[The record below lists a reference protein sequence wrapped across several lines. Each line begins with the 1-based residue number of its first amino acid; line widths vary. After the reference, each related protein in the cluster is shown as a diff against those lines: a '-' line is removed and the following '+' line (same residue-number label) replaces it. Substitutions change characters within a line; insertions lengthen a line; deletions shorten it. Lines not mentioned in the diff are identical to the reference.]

1 MKNVIECE
9 TQRVKETEQIGND
22 DQYKSNK
29 SEKGA
34 KKMEIN
40 ELSRYSE
47 QYKKELAENILPFW
61 LANGLD
67 RVNGGFY
74 TCVDRDGTLIDTTKS
89 VWFQGRAGYMFA
101 AAYNKVEARS
111 EWLAAS
117 KSAIDFIEAHC
128 FDTDGRMYFETT
140 AEGIPLRKRRYLF
153 SEAFAAIA
161 MSEYSI
167 ASGDKSYAKKAL
179 DLFKLIL
186 HYKNTPGALP
196 AKYTEHL
203 QVRGHSL
210 TMILINTAAR
220 LRETISDP
228 ILDQQISESIDEIR
242 NYFMHPEF
250 EAVLET
256 VGMNGEFID
265 TGMGRIINPGHAIE
279 TSWFLLEEA
288 RHRGWDEELVEMA
301 TTILDWSWKW
311 GWDEEFGGIIN
322 FRDCRNLPCQD
333 YAQDMKFWWPQTEA
347 IIATLY
353 AYRATGDKKYL
364 DMHQRIHEYTYA
376 HFPDKEFGE
385 WYGYLHRD
393 GSVAQPAKGNLFKGP
408 FHIPR
413 MLMYSHL
420 LCEEI
425 QTLKFS

>member
-1 MKNVIECE
+1 MG
-9 TQRVKETEQIGND
+9 T
-22 DQYKSNK
+22 
-29 SEKGA
+29 
-34 KKMEIN
+34 N
-40 ELSRYSE
+40 EWSRYSAL
-47 QYKKELAENILPFW
+47 YRDELVSNILPFW

-67 RVNGGFY
+67 TVNGGFY
-74 TCVDRDGTLIDTTKS
+74 TCVDRDGSLLDSTKS

-101 AAYNKVEARS
+101 AAYNKVEPRE
-111 EWLAAS
+111 EWLVAS

-128 FDTDGRMYFETT
+128 VDTDGRMYFEVT
-140 AEGIPLRKRRYLF
+140 AEGVPLRKRRYLF
-153 SEAFAAIA
+153 SESFAAIA
-161 MSEYSI
+161 MAEYSI
-167 ASGDKSYAKKAL
+167 ASGDKHYAEKAL

-186 HYKNTPGALP
+186 RYKNTPGALP

-210 TMILINTAAR
+210 PMILINTAAR
-220 LRETISDP
+220 IREAIDSP
-228 ILDQQISESIDEIR
+228 ILDTQINESIKEIR
-242 NYFMHPEF
+242 TYFMHPEF

-265 TGMGRIINPGHAIE
+265 TGMGRLINPGHAIE

-288 RHRGWDEELVEMA
+288 RHRGWDEELVNMA

-311 GWDEEFGGIIN
+311 GWDKEYGGIIN

-347 IIATLY
+347 IVATLY
-353 AYRATGDKKYL
+353 AFRATGNPKYL
-364 DMHQRIHEYTYA
+364 AMHQQIHEYTYA
-376 HFPDKEFGE
+376 HFPDPAYGE

-393 GSVAQPAKGNLFKGP
+393 GGVAQPAKGNLFKGP

-420 LCEEI
+420 LCDELQE
-425 QTLKFS
+425 L

>member
-1 MKNVIECE
+1 ME
-9 TQRVKETEQIGND
+9 
-22 DQYKSNK
+22 
-29 SEKGA
+29 GA
-34 KKMEIN
+34 TAMGTN
-40 ELSRYSE
+40 EWSRYSAL
-47 QYKKELAENILPFW
+47 YRDELVSNILPFW

-67 RVNGGFY
+67 TVNGGFY
-74 TCVDRDGTLIDTTKS
+74 TCVDRDGSLLDSTKS

-101 AAYNKVEARS
+101 AAYNKVEPRE

-128 FDTDGRMYFETT
+128 VDTDGRMYFEVT

-153 SEAFAAIA
+153 SESFAAIA
-161 MSEYSI
+161 MAEYSI
-167 ASGDKSYAKKAL
+167 ASGDKHYAEKAL
-179 DLFKLIL
+179 ELFKLIL
-186 HYKNTPGALP
+186 RYKNTPGALP

-210 TMILINTAAR
+210 PMILINTAAR
-220 LRETISDP
+220 IREAIDSP
-228 ILDQQISESIDEIR
+228 ILDTQINESIKEIR
-242 NYFMHPEF
+242 TYFMHPEF

-265 TGMGRIINPGHAIE
+265 TGMGRLINPGHAIE

-288 RHRGWDEELVEMA
+288 RHRGWDEELVNMA

-311 GWDEEFGGIIN
+311 GWDKEYGGIIN

-347 IIATLY
+347 IVATLY
-353 AYRATGDKKYL
+353 AFRATGNPKYL
-364 DMHQRIHEYTYA
+364 AMHQQIHEYTYA
-376 HFPDKEFGE
+376 HFPDPAYGE

-393 GSVAQPAKGNLFKGP
+393 GGVAQPAKGNLFKGP

-420 LCEEI
+420 LCDEI
-425 QTLKFS
+425 QEL

>member
-1 MKNVIECE
+1 ME
-9 TQRVKETEQIGND
+9 
-22 DQYKSNK
+22 
-29 SEKGA
+29 GA
-34 KKMEIN
+34 TAMGTN
-40 ELSRYSE
+40 EWRRYSAL
-47 QYKKELAENILPFW
+47 YRDELVSNILPFW

-67 RVNGGFY
+67 TVNGGFY
-74 TCVDRDGTLIDTTKS
+74 TCVDRDGSLLDSTKS

-101 AAYNKVEARS
+101 AAYNKVEPRE

-128 FDTDGRMYFETT
+128 VDTDGRMYFEVT

-153 SEAFAAIA
+153 SESFAAIA
-161 MSEYSI
+161 MAEYSI
-167 ASGDKSYAKKAL
+167 ASGDKHYAEKAL
-179 DLFKLIL
+179 ELFKLIL
-186 HYKNTPGALP
+186 RYKNTPGALP

-210 TMILINTAAR
+210 PMILINTAAR
-220 LRETISDP
+220 IREAIDSP
-228 ILDQQISESIDEIR
+228 ILDTQINESIKEIR
-242 NYFMHPEF
+242 TYFMHPEF

-265 TGMGRIINPGHAIE
+265 TGMGRLINPGHAIE

-288 RHRGWDEELVEMA
+288 RHRGWDEELVNMA

-311 GWDEEFGGIIN
+311 GWDKEYGGIIN

-347 IIATLY
+347 IVATLY
-353 AYRATGDKKYL
+353 AFRATGNPKYL
-364 DMHQRIHEYTYA
+364 AMHQQIHEYTYA
-376 HFPDKEFGE
+376 HFPDPAYGE

-393 GSVAQPAKGNLFKGP
+393 GGVAQPAKGNLFKGP

-420 LCEEI
+420 LCDEI
-425 QTLKFS
+425 QEL

>member
-1 MKNVIECE
+1 ME
-9 TQRVKETEQIGND
+9 
-22 DQYKSNK
+22 
-29 SEKGA
+29 GA
-34 KKMEIN
+34 TTMGTN
-40 ELSRYSE
+40 EWSRYSAL
-47 QYKKELAENILPFW
+47 YRDELVSNILPFW

-67 RVNGGFY
+67 TVNGGFY
-74 TCVDRDGTLIDTTKS
+74 TCVDRDGSLLDSTKS

-101 AAYNKVEARS
+101 AAYNKVEPRE

-128 FDTDGRMYFETT
+128 VDTDGRMYFEVT

-153 SEAFAAIA
+153 SESFAAIA
-161 MSEYSI
+161 MAEYSI
-167 ASGDKSYAKKAL
+167 ASGDKHYAEKAL
-179 DLFKLIL
+179 ELFKLIL
-186 HYKNTPGALP
+186 RYKNTPGALP

-210 TMILINTAAR
+210 PMILINTAAR
-220 LRETISDP
+220 IREAIDSP
-228 ILDQQISESIDEIR
+228 ILDTQINESIKEIR
-242 NYFMHPEF
+242 TYFMHPEF

-265 TGMGRIINPGHAIE
+265 TGMGRLINPGHAIE

-288 RHRGWDEELVEMA
+288 RHRGWDEELVNMA

-311 GWDEEFGGIIN
+311 GWDKEYGGIIN

-347 IIATLY
+347 IVATLY
-353 AYRATGDKKYL
+353 AFRATGNPKYL
-364 DMHQRIHEYTYA
+364 AMHQQIHEYTYA
-376 HFPDKEFGE
+376 HFPDPAYGE

-393 GSVAQPAKGNLFKGP
+393 GGVAQPAKGNLFKGP

-420 LCEEI
+420 LCDEI
-425 QTLKFS
+425 QEL